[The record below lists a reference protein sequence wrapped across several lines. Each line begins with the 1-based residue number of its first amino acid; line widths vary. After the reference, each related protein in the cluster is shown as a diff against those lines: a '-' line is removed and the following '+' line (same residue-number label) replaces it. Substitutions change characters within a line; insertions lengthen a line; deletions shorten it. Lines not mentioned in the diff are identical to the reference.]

1 MILNEV
7 LDTNMK
13 LNPITLSFSGEL
25 ASVEEKF
32 LDDYFIRSINQ
43 MRFSLLLGIFFYAI
57 FGILDAELSPETKR
71 SLWLI
76 RYGIVCPSVLGVVLF
91 SFSARFNKR
100 IMQISLSLL
109 MLLASSAIIF
119 MTIIIP
125 PPVSYSYYTGIIL
138 IFMFGYTF
146 IKLRFIWATLVGWG
160 VVIFYQIAALI
171 TDTPFVILIQNN
183 FFFISANIIG
193 MVAGYSI
200 EYYTRKDYATTRFVR
215 KTFGRYLSDKIVDI
229 ILDSKDGLSFGG
241 QRKSVVVMITDLRG
255 FTAISERLNPDNVV
269 SMLNNYFE
277 KMVKIATGYGGTII
291 EITGDSLLVI
301 FGAPTQL
308 SNKEQRSIAC
318 AIAMQN
324 AMVDVNEQNIE
335 LGLPELEMGIGL
347 NLADVV
353 VGNIGSTKRSK
364 YAVVGSGVNITSRI
378 ESFTVGGQVFISDSL
393 FRVLGQALA
402 IVKKYEAPVKGAE
415 RALVFYEVV
424 GISGAYNI
432 KLEHV
437 GPTMVCLS
445 KEIPLRCNIVDGK
458 RIRNK
463 SINGSLVK
471 FSQNC
476 AEMKIDAK
484 LDLLTD
490 IISYLNLES
499 EKLQRNG
506 FYGKIISKTDNEQKM
521 YLIRFTSIP
530 PEIVFYLQ
538 ELQQSEVISLK

>member
-1 MILNEV
+1 
-7 LDTNMK
+7 
-13 LNPITLSFSGEL
+13 
-25 ASVEEKF
+25 
-32 LDDYFIRSINQ
+32 
-43 MRFSLLLGIFFYAI
+43 
-57 FGILDAELSPETKR
+57 
-71 SLWLI
+71 
-76 RYGIVCPSVLGVVLF
+76 
-91 SFSARFNKR
+91 
-100 IMQISLSLL
+100 
-109 MLLASSAIIF
+109 
-119 MTIIIP
+119 
-125 PPVSYSYYTGIIL
+125 
-138 IFMFGYTF
+138 
-146 IKLRFIWATLVGWG
+146 
-160 VVIFYQIAALI
+160 
-171 TDTPFVILIQNN
+171 
-183 FFFISANIIG
+183 
-193 MVAGYSI
+193 
-200 EYYTRKDYATTRFVR
+200 
-215 KTFGRYLSDKIVDI
+215 
-229 ILDSKDGLSFGG
+229 
-241 QRKSVVVMITDLRG
+241 
-255 FTAISERLNPDNVV
+255 
-269 SMLNNYFE
+269 MLNNYFE

-308 SNKEQRSIAC
+308 PNKEQRSIAC

-415 RALVFYEVV
+415 RTLVFYEVG
-424 GISGAYNI
+424 GITGAYNI